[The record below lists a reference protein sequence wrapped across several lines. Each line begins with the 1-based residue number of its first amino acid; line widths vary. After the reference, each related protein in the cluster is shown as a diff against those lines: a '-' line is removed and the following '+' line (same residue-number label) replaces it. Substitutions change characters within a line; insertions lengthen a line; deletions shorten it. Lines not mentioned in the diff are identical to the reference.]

1 MRYRMR
7 NGKDKSMSTEL
18 PREHYSFSFLGVLF
32 CHLQNINKLQLKRLQ
47 LGGVRNVN
55 RIPVTQRSYRT
66 ISELLGRLYFVGGG
80 GEAVEC
86 NGSQR
91 EWLVGSVLLKFC
103 HAFHCVNSK
112 VLKVSLRQ
120 LDALLSDTCKVKC
133 FCVIVLISLCSC

>member
-1 MRYRMR
+1 M
-7 NGKDKSMSTEL
+7 
-18 PREHYSFSFLGVLF
+18 
-32 CHLQNINKLQLKRLQ
+32 
-47 LGGVRNVN
+47 
-55 RIPVTQRSYRT
+55 
-66 ISELLGRLYFVGGG
+66 GGG

-120 LDALLSDTCKVKC
+120 LDALLSDTCKVIC
-133 FCVIVLISLCSC
+133 EMFLCDSADLIMLLLICSFSSKSECIPKPQVCNSSGDS